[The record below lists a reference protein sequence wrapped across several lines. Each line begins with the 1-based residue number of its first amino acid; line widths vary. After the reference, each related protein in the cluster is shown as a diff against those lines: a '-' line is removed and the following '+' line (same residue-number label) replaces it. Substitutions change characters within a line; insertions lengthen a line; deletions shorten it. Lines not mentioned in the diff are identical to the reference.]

1 MDYKSKYLKYKCK
14 YIELLNQLGGAG
26 KSTVPNSHPRTYSF
40 LFMPLIYYAI
50 DKDSVLL
57 FDGFRELVQECIDN
71 TKSFGVE
78 VPFDDFDGFIEYL
91 RTALNNNSISSIEDI
106 NSHKDGDYH
115 IPGGKQEIVTNY
127 NTDDAINAIISCIA
141 LILIERCKGQKFIY
155 LK

>member
-14 YIELLNQLGGAG
+14 YKELLNQHGGAFT
-26 KSTVPNSHPRTYSF
+26 TVPNSHPRTYSF

-71 TKSFGVE
+71 TKSLGVSFL
-78 VPFDDFDGFIEYL
+78 FDNFEGFIDYL
-91 RTALNNNSISSIEDI
+91 RTALNNNGIISLEDI
-106 NSHKDGDYH
+106 IPHDGDHH
-115 IPGGKQEIVTNY
+115 IPGSKQETITNY
-127 NTDDAINAIISCIA
+127 NTDEIINAIIGCIA
-141 LILIERCKGQKFIY
+141 QILLERCKGKRFEY